1 MPQEQLDAAQIHAGF
16 EQMSGECVP
25 QEMGINRLFE
35 VRGFPRLATNPL
47 HATGGDGLVDSGSWK
62 EPGFQASGSV
72 RGAVPEG
79 PFPHT
84 ARCHRT

>member
-1 MPQEQLDAAQIHAGF
+1 MRI
-16 EQMSGECVP
+16 
-25 QEMGINRLFE
+25 
-35 VRGFPRLATNPL
+35 
-47 HATGGDGLVDSGSWK
+47 DGLVDLGGLPRFLANPFNPAAGDGLADARSRK
-62 EPGFQASGSV
+62 EPGLEPSGSV